1 MHKSGA
7 SLHIRS
13 QVWLQI
19 NLNFWTNWLTRRWLN
34 EGDGRCKFC
43 GDEAEERWHVLVDCP
58 VVVDLWDRLWV
69 GALRPLVGEP
79 VDRVEMGLTKGDS
92 TPRWKL
98 RRRLG
103 FTLRSAIHS
112 LRAADFLNRHDA
124 ENRIWRLFLQRLKS
138 DLMEDYH
145 VGKLCGNLADFE
157 TRVMVGGVLGRMNGG
172 LVVWSGMMENVE
184 CHYWDLFA

>member
-1 MHKSGA
+1 M
-7 SLHIRS
+7 
-13 QVWLQI
+13 
-19 NLNFWTNWLTRRWLN
+19 
-34 EGDGRCKFC
+34 
-43 GDEAEERWHVLVDCP
+43 VDCP

-112 LRAADFLNRHDA
+112 LRMADFLNRQDA

-138 DLMEDYH
+138 DLMEDYY
-145 VGKLCGNLADFE
+145 VGKLCGSLADFE
-157 TRVMVGGVLGRMNGG
+157 ARVMVGGVLGRMNGG

-184 CHYWDLFA
+184 YHYWDLFA